1 MEQND
6 ASSNLT
12 EDVNVLSLKYQNEM
26 LLEENKRLQEE
37 INKLQLKIKQLQSG
51 VTHVSD
57 EELIAN
63 TQLER
68 LKMKAMEQEL
78 TLEEIKKFDLL
89 VKNKKLSEANT
100 TSLPAEY
107 KNLPEDI
114 NDSELLQIA
123 SLSSSDAVPVKE
135 ITNAKEK
142 K

>member
-63 TQLER
+63 AQLER

>member
-6 ASSNLT
+6 ASSNLI

-63 TQLER
+63 AQLER

-89 VKNKKLSEANT
+89 VKNKKLSEAN
-100 TSLPAEY
+100 SSAIPANYER
-107 KNLPEDI
+107 LPENID
-114 NDSELLQIA
+114 DESLLQLA
-123 SLSSSDAVPVKE
+123 SQSSVEVV
-135 ITNAKEK
+135 ITNAKKEK
-142 K
+142 

>member
-63 TQLER
+63 AQLER

-89 VKNKKLSEANT
+89 VKNKKISEANPPVI
-100 TSLPAEY
+100 PANYER
-107 KNLPEDI
+107 LPENID
-114 NDSELLQIA
+114 DESLLQLA
-123 SLSSSDAVPVKE
+123 SQSSVEVV
-135 ITNAKEK
+135 ITNAKKEK
-142 K
+142 

>member
-63 TQLER
+63 AQLER

-100 TSLPAEY
+100 ASLPAEY